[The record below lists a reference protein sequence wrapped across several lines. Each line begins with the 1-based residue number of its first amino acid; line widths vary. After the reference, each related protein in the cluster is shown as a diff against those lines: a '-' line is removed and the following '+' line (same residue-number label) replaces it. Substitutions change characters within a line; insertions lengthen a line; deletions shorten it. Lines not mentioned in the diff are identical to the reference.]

1 LNLGDVHWVEL
12 PDRGGREQSG
22 RRPAIIWQDSAA
34 FPQLPTMLI
43 IPLSSQ
49 QGALRFGGTAL
60 IHPSPG
66 NGLSLPSVA
75 LVFQL
80 GACDVRRIG
89 QRLGRLSDH
98 DLVAIRTIS
107 RKLQG
112 LDQA

>member
-1 LNLGDVHWVEL
+1 VTLGDVHWVEL
-12 PDRGGREQSG
+12 PDRGGHEQSG
-22 RRPAIIWQDSAA
+22 CRPAIIWQDSAA
-34 FPQLPTMLI
+34 FPQLPTTLV

-49 QGALRFGGTAL
+49 QGALRFGGTVL
-60 IHPSPG
+60 IQPSPG

-89 QRLGRLSDH
+89 QRLRRLSDN
-98 DLVAIRTIS
+98 DLAAVRAVA

-112 LDQA
+112 LG